1 MCQHRAYADDSNLI
15 VIMALSRYRQI
26 FTYSFYRQKSTDF
39 CLAAQLHARRLA
51 VKGAAAQRC
60 EAPLTDRWI
69 ECYLTPC
76 FQLLLERSS
85 LWPFPK

>member
-39 CLAAQLHARRLA
+39 
-51 VKGAAAQRC
+51 
-60 EAPLTDRWI
+60 
-69 ECYLTPC
+69 
-76 FQLLLERSS
+76 
-85 LWPFPK
+85 